1 MKAFLFI
8 IQFDS
13 FSKTL
18 IPVIRY
24 LLDNNYH
31 CDVILLKQKFYKK
44 AWISKEILSLFDNI
58 KDDLGIFDLYSKRK
72 TLEIIKKNNYSVITI
87 GTTYTTLIE
96 RVHHESKKN
105 KLKSKIVSGYVG
117 ALLKNNKDGFIKG
130 VKRRSF
136 SDLIWVPG
144 DEAKQ
149 QILSLNLIN
158 TSKTKIVNTGLPRFD
173 NLFEKLESIRK
184 ADKNKIIFFEQ
195 PTFPKTKAER
205 ILLVEKLIDLAKVYK

>member
-18 IPVIRY
+18 IPAIRY
-24 LLDNNYH
+24 LIDNNYH

-72 TLEIIKKNNYSVITI
+72 TLQIIKNNNYSVITI
-87 GTTYTTLIE
+87 GTTYTRLIE
-96 RVHHESKKN
+96 RLHHELKKN

-117 ALLKNNKDGFIKG
+117 ALLKNNNDGFVKG

-149 QILSLNLIN
+149 QTLSLNFI
-158 TSKTKIVNTGLPRFD
+158 IV
-173 NLFEKLESIRK
+173 
-184 ADKNKIIFFEQ
+184 
-195 PTFPKTKAER
+195 
-205 ILLVEKLIDLAKVYK
+205 Y

>member
-18 IPVIRY
+18 IPAIRY
-24 LLDNNYH
+24 LIDNNYH

-105 KLKSKIVSGYVG
+105 KLSREVIKNIMAQKIQKAFIKKFKKRIKIVKNNPKSKVKSKKGES
-117 ALLKNNKDGFIKG
+117 KN
-130 VKRRSF
+130 
-136 SDLIWVPG
+136 
-144 DEAKQ
+144 
-149 QILSLNLIN
+149 
-158 TSKTKIVNTGLPRFD
+158 
-173 NLFEKLESIRK
+173 
-184 ADKNKIIFFEQ
+184 
-195 PTFPKTKAER
+195 
-205 ILLVEKLIDLAKVYK
+205 